1 MCHLPEAFLDDIP
14 IIMADATGLIRYW
27 NEGCVQVFGHSQQ
40 AAIGR
45 SLDLIVPPQFRDA
58 HWAGFRR
65 AMIASKADAEN
76 KPGPFPAMDA
86 WGVALTISGTL
97 TLLRR
102 ADGTAMGAMV
112 IFG

>member
-1 MCHLPEAFLDDIP
+1 LDDIP

-27 NEGCVQVFGHSQQ
+27 SAGCVEAFGHSER
-40 AAIGR
+40 AAIGQ
-45 SLDLIVPPQFRDA
+45 SLDLVVPPQFREA

-65 AMIASKADAEN
+65 AMISGQADAEN
-76 KPGPFPAMDA
+76 KPGSFPAMNA
-86 WGVALTISGTL
+86 RGEAVTISGTL

-102 ADGTAMGAMV
+102 SDGTAMGAMV